1 MRRIIDYGETLR
13 LYVDYT
19 DIDSGEPVDPISL
32 SVEFRL
38 PDDTTETIAYPH
50 ADFVRVAQ
58 GSFFIR
64 KQGVDPGTHHYKITA
79 ALTIDGDADVRI
91 GKFDVESDI

>member
-19 DIDSGEPVDPISL
+19 DIDSGEAVDPLSL
-32 SVEFRL
+32 SVEFRM
-38 PDDTTETIAYPH
+38 PDGTTDTMAYPDT
-50 ADFVRVAQ
+50 DFVRLAL
-58 GSFFIR
+58 GSYFIR
-64 KQGVDPGTHHYKITA
+64 KQGILSGTHHYKITA

-91 GKFDVESDI
+91 GKFDVEADI